1 MRHFG
6 MFLVLT
12 AVVSVTGCGQSAPRG
27 GIAVVDLDK
36 VAAETG
42 RTRQLEQSLG
52 VAQSSLNQELTK
64 YYNEA
69 KDKLDT
75 KKKQLGDST
84 EDLKQYAELERA
96 ESVKL
101 NQIKTVAQNK
111 LAQFNQK
118 QIADFRDELKP
129 IAQEVAAKRGLGIVI
144 PKNPGILLSV
154 DPGVDITDEVIKV
167 AREKLRVAPAAVTEA
182 PANRQAPATRNSSAR
197 TAARPDADEEEEST
211 R

>member
-1 MRHFG
+1 

-12 AVVSVTGCGQSAPRG
+12 AVASVTGCGQSAPRG

-36 VAAETG
+36 VATETG
-42 RTRQLEQSLG
+42 RTRQLGQNLEM
-52 VAQSSLNQELTK
+52 AQNSLNQELTK
-64 YYNEA
+64 YFNEA

-75 KKKQLGDST
+75 KKKQSGESE
-84 EDLKQYAELERA
+84 EDQKQYAELERA
-96 ESVKL
+96 ESIKL
-101 NQIKTVAQNK
+101 GQIKNVAQNK

-167 AREKLRVAPAAVTEA
+167 AREKLRVAPAVAAEAPA
-182 PANRQAPATRNSSAR
+182 PANRQVARNAAAR
-197 TAARPDADEEEEST
+197 TAARPDADDEEESP